1 MPKIITDISNDE
13 EAFISTRRKRTY
25 NTPPF
30 RPFGAA
36 GMNKNGIEGIDA
48 TPILKNLSKNA
59 HHLFWESVELMYTS
73 TNIRVIRGRHLTPS
87 QKSALVKGYK
97 ELNKV
102 DLMKR
107 VKREYYM
114 LNPKVLYSFE
124 HFEQCWE
131 VWEALP

>member
-13 EAFISTRRKRTY
+13 EAFISTRKKRTY
-25 NTPPF
+25 DTPPF

-48 TPILKNLSKNA
+48 TPILKNLSRNA
-59 HHLFWESVELMYTS
+59 HHLFWETVELMDIT
-73 TNIRVIRGRHLTPS
+73 TNIRVIRGKQLTPS
-87 QKSALVKGYK
+87 EKGALSKAYK

-102 DLMKR
+102 TLMKR

-124 HFEQCWE
+124 HYKDMQDKWDSI
-131 VWEALP
+131 P